1 MTASSSGESRANHTS
16 LSSLARGAGKPA
28 SCASPDRYAK
38 LHAGASW
45 IAEYGD
51 PGNPETWQFLK
62 EISTYHAAVPGRPYP
77 PILIGDEAGATTASV
92 GVRLPSRLTAI
103 RR

>member
-1 MTASSSGESRANHTS
+1 
-16 LSSLARGAGKPA
+16 
-28 SCASPDRYAK
+28 

-77 PILIGDEAGATTASV
+77 PILIATKLGRRLRLSAYACPAG
-92 GVRLPSRLTAI
+92 
-103 RR
+103 